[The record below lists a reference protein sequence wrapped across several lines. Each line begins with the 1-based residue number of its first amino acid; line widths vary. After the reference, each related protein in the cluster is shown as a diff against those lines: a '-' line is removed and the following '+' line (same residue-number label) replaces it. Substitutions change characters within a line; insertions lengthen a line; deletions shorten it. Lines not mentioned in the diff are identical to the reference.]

1 MPGIGTTNVEQVRL
15 YRQRAGALLLV
26 GGRASC
32 KALLSF
38 FACIIGTMNRGPS
51 RAGPKAP
58 INRTHSRRFA
68 PFGDSRRSRS
78 VCSACV
84 FSAAFPTQAAIR
96 WPGSWKAPTPILA
109 CMGTMNRGG
118 FVAQAFEP
126 AGSGDFP
133 VARSRSTGLES
144 PVNPQVGKPA
154 LQAGS
159 WKELHERLT
168 RFAPLGYGRHKA
180 RHASRPPVASGRVSL
195 STASPTRTG
204 ETPALLYRSGTV
216 GVHR

>member
-15 YRQRAGALLLV
+15 YRQRAAALLLV

-78 VCSACV
+78 VWSACV

-96 WPGSWKAPTPILA
+96 WPGSWKEL
-109 CMGTMNRGG
+109 R
-118 FVAQAFEP
+118 E
-126 AGSGDFP
+126 
-133 VARSRSTGLES
+133 RS
-144 PVNPQVGKPA
+144 
-154 LQAGS
+154 
-159 WKELHERLT
+159 T

>member
-1 MPGIGTTNVEQVRL
+1 MLAPYRSTSGYARRSRLASAQNPLPRMYSYFGGTTL
-15 YRQRAGALLLV
+15 

-68 PFGDSRRSRS
+68 RSGDARRSRS
-78 VCSACV
+78 VWSACV

-133 VARSRSTGLES
+133 VARSWSTGLES
-144 PVNPQVGKPA
+144 PVNPQARKPA

-159 WKELHERLT
+159 
-168 RFAPLGYGRHKA
+168 
-180 RHASRPPVASGRVSL
+180 
-195 STASPTRTG
+195 
-204 ETPALLYRSGTV
+204 PAGCAA
-216 GVHR
+216 